1 MNKNYSII
9 MIFMTILNVC
19 AQNEL
24 NKNLLWLKESAIYLD
39 KHLSEFPDSLF
50 LNDHLP
56 IDLGVQKIRIEK
68 DRLGQESSLF
78 YVFKSDIE
86 HRKPRKLENI
96 FSELHYKNN
105 VYKVGDSYVHGD
117 KLLRIKEGH
126 KPTGIL
132 LSYNAFF
139 TDKKRKLPTNYVF
152 IKQKEGVPLYEAM
165 VYPYRLS
172 EKDRQKVQTYLSL
185 KYGISLQ
192 KELDY
197 LDSKGDI
204 VWAYEQNHAFSKRVA
219 GLGRDDYFGL
229 NQIQTQNSTDSFIKI
244 GLTKESKNKSD
255 SSFRLQDMSYFVW
268 GDNGAELSFEQPDH
282 KPFWALNRKW
292 KFTKNERFIT
302 DSLTVSI
309 NLSEFKKGKSDRD
322 EDYYLYLSETQE
334 PPLNLESKKVY
345 KGVLKDSITV
355 VFAPIQLSSQIKKK
369 QGYISIYKQQR
380 FDVDYQ
386 IHNLCDENTKLK
398 LNIEGGFPP
407 YNIAITKDGEVLV
420 RKRTDL
426 LKAELSGFSIS
437 DRVTLT
443 VKDASGRNWNTVIQQ
458 NEEDLPVYIE
468 HRWQLG
474 ESGKVKIEP
483 LFVGADPKEFVLEW
497 FFQEQSFGH
506 SQEFTVSKPGNYQL
520 KINYKE
526 QCKTLPFEVFGLESE
541 DKEKMEN
548 GIYPN
553 PVQSGVPFTIY
564 TNLDRKT
571 NAVLKIY
578 TLSGQFIT
586 SKEFKNID
594 YLTYESVLRTP
605 GTYLVIIKTTY
616 NSLVQ
621 KLVVK

>member
-1 MNKNYSII
+1 
-9 MIFMTILNVC
+9 
-19 AQNEL
+19 
-24 NKNLLWLKESAIYLD
+24 
-39 KHLSEFPDSLF
+39 
-50 LNDHLP
+50 
-56 IDLGVQKIRIEK
+56 
-68 DRLGQESSLF
+68 
-78 YVFKSDIE
+78 
-86 HRKPRKLENI
+86 
-96 FSELHYKNN
+96 
-105 VYKVGDSYVHGD
+105 
-117 KLLRIKEGH
+117 
-126 KPTGIL
+126 
-132 LSYNAFF
+132 
-139 TDKKRKLPTNYVF
+139 
-152 IKQKEGVPLYEAM
+152 
-165 VYPYRLS
+165 
-172 EKDRQKVQTYLSL
+172 
-185 KYGISLQ
+185 
-192 KELDY
+192 
-197 LDSKGDI
+197 
-204 VWAYEQNHAFSKRVA
+204 
-219 GLGRDDYFGL
+219 
-229 NQIQTQNSTDSFIKI
+229 
-244 GLTKESKNKSD
+244 
-255 SSFRLQDMSYFVW
+255 
-268 GDNGAELSFEQPDH
+268 LSFEQPDH

-355 VFAPIQLSSQIKKK
+355 VFEPIKLSSQIKKK